1 MVTHSVKRFGVRELR
16 NDTLAVKRAVEADG
30 EAILTHH
37 GKPYAV
43 VRPYEETSSLDG
55 FFEWLNTIEPHDSGL
70 AEVLLDERRQ
80 QEAEQVDRD
89 PWA

>member
-1 MVTHSVKRFGVRELR
+1 MAAEATKRFGVRDLR

-43 VRPYEETSSLDG
+43 VRPYEEASLLDE
-55 FFEWLNTIEPHDSGL
+55 FFGWLDTIEPHDSGL
-70 AEVLLDERRQ
+70 ADALLDERRQ
-80 QEAEQVDRD
+80 QEADQVDRD